1 MAKKSFINDN
11 PALRFITEA
20 ETPEEQPAPQP
31 TPQPQPKANLK
42 APSRP
47 ASRSTAKTKND
58 EPKYKL
64 NPAYIE
70 TKSRRVQ
77 LVMQPSLYNSI
88 KEAAIKEDISVNE
101 FIHKTLEDALR
112 K

>member
-20 ETPEEQPAPQP
+20 EQPEEQETKPAPKQ
-31 TPQPQPKANLK
+31 TVK
-42 APSRP
+42 APTRSP
-47 ASRSTAKTKND
+47 SRSTSKTKND
-58 EPKYKL
+58 EPRYKL
-64 NPAYIE
+64 DPKYIE

-77 LVMQPSLYNSI
+77 LVMQPSLYNKI
-88 KEAAIKEDISVNE
+88 KQAASKQDISVNE
-101 FIHKTLEDALR
+101 FIHKTLEDAL

>member
-20 ETPEEQPAPQP
+20 EQPEEQETRPAPKQ
-31 TPQPQPKANLK
+31 TVK
-42 APSRP
+42 APTRSP
-47 ASRSTAKTKND
+47 SRSTSKAKND
-58 EPKYKL
+58 EPRYKL
-64 NPAYIE
+64 DPKYIE

-77 LVMQPSLYNSI
+77 LVMQPSLYNKI
-88 KEAAIKEDISVNE
+88 KQAASKQDISVNE
-101 FIHKTLEDALR
+101 FIHKTLEDAL